1 MYTSGVQCITQ
12 NKVPIKLPR
21 TKQFGHQTIS
31 NQLSGEFDAWTKSKQ
46 TKLYWKKI
54 KCENWVN
61 STSQGNLTSAGFRIC
76 YNWGQL
82 RSEDRVII
90 EMIPKM
96 ISTCRFKDFSL
107 VNKINVLTFS
117 KKIFILEFNSEM
129 EIIKE
134 AGPYITLNAFTLDQ

>member
-1 MYTSGVQCITQ
+1 MYTSAVQCITQ
-12 NKVPIKLPR
+12 NTIPIKLPW
-21 TKQFGHQTIS
+21 TKQFGHQKIS
-31 NQLSGEFDAWTKSKQ
+31 NQLFWEFDAWTKSKQ

-61 STSQGNLTSAGFRIC
+61 STSQGNLTSAVFRIC

-96 ISTCRFKDFSL
+96 ISTCRFKDFFL
-107 VNKINVLTFS
+107 GKQNKCIDIFTENVF
-117 KKIFILEFNSEM
+117 LEFNSEM
-129 EIIKE
+129 EIINE
-134 AGPYITLNAFTLDQ
+134 AGPYIELTAFTLN

>member
-1 MYTSGVQCITQ
+1 MYTSGVQSITQ
-12 NKVPIKLPR
+12 NKNPIKLPW
-21 TKQFGHQTIS
+21 TKQFGHKTIS
-31 NQLSGEFDAWTKSKQ
+31 NQFFESFALEQNWNKPNYIG
-46 TKLYWKKI
+46 KKI
-54 KCENWVN
+54 KCENWVS

-90 EMIPKM
+90 EMIAKM

-117 KKIFILEFNSEM
+117 KKIFILEFNSEI

-134 AGPYITLNAFTLDQ
+134 AGPYIALNAFTLDQ